1 MKKGTF
7 SGRTVQIMAFG
18 IVIWTLCSAGLEM
31 ALEVLNHTY
40 SLNVT
45 TLWGDWH
52 QAIYAMIFFWVVKGV
67 VNTIN
72 KTETSGSYWGI

>member
-1 MKKGTF
+1 
-7 SGRTVQIMAFG
+7 
-18 IVIWTLCSAGLEM
+18 M